1 MMKKIVA
8 LLLALTFLCLAFAS
22 CGNDGL
28 DGKSF
33 SYEKIE
39 VKFENEELQEAM
51 NKLLK
56 DGQSIADYFAEN
68 YLDGMGEMT
77 YTFKD
82 GKMYGEVDGE
92 SLGEGIDYTLD
103 GKNIVIAGED
113 MPEGTTYGDFLNT
126 NSVRTLPHAKLEASM
141 ADAPADARFQ
151 FVRNGYFIKDSK
163 HEGVY
168 NNIVNLKDSWAKA
181 KK

>member
-1 MMKKIVA
+1 MSPTFTSP
-8 LLLALTFLCLAFAS
+8 LASGTVTRWFTSQFAYPYLFAISCSLAFAS

-39 VKFENEELQEAM
+39 VEFENEELQEAM

-68 YLDGMGEMT
+68 YLSGMGEMT

-92 SLGEGIDYTLD
+92 SLGEGIAYELD
-103 GKNIVIAGED
+103 GKNIVLANDD
-113 MPEGTTYGDFLNT
+113 MPEGTTLTYEGGKLVMAMEMEIPLVLT
-126 NSVRTLPHAKLEASM
+126 SAKVGM
-141 ADAPADARFQ
+141 KI
-151 FVRNGYFIKDSK
+151 YYK
-163 HEGVY
+163 
-168 NNIVNLKDSWAKA
+168 
-181 KK
+181 

>member
-22 CGNDGL
+22 CGGDGL

-33 SYEKIE
+33 SYEKLE
-39 VKFENEELQEAM
+39 VKFENEELQDAI

-56 DGQSIADYFAEN
+56 EGQSISDYFVEN

-92 SLGEGIDYTLD
+92 SLGEGIAYELD
-103 GKNIVIAGED
+103 GKNIVLADSE
-113 MPEGTTYGDFLNT
+113 MPKGTTLTYEGGKLVMAMEMEIPLLIT
-126 NSVRTLPHAKLEASM
+126 SAK
-141 ADAPADARFQ
+141 
-151 FVRNGYFIKDSK
+151 VG
-163 HEGVY
+163 
-168 NNIVNLKDSWAKA
+168 LKIYYK
-181 KK
+181 